1 MFTAIASFILSIGMA
16 MTSIIQTLTLS
27 GIKQIQCCSNAEHDV
42 DDKAI
47 EIVDDYSR
55 PSLNCHKGLNFN

>member
-27 GIKQIQCCSNAEHDV
+27 GIKQIQCCSNAKHDV

-47 EIVDDYSR
+47 
-55 PSLNCHKGLNFN
+55 